1 MQIGAFDDTP
11 LSDHEWDALLAIGV
25 GDETLPLDLAS
36 LSRLEERGL
45 IVHRDISYDLTTDG
59 RALYDQRWPS
69 SQAS

>member
-1 MQIGAFDDTP
+1 MQTGAAGEAP
-11 LSDHEWDALLAIGV
+11 LSNHEWDALLAIG

-45 IVHRDISYDLTTDG
+45 IVHRDISYELTADG
-59 RALYDQRWPS
+59 RALCEQRWPS